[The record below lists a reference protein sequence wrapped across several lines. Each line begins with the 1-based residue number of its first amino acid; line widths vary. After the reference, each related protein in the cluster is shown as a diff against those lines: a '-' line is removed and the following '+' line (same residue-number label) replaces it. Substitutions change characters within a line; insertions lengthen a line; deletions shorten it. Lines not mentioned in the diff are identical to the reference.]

1 MLVQESYRVSE
12 SSLLSFSFYIP
23 ILKHSYSPTRS
34 LNAPISH
41 ELYMCLS
48 VPNFFHQEMGTDGF
62 SLISLDSVIINEVIG
77 MDHYLSPRSNETADT
92 KSGKC

>member
-1 MLVQESYRVSE
+1 
-12 SSLLSFSFYIP
+12 
-23 ILKHSYSPTRS
+23 
-34 LNAPISH
+34 
-41 ELYMCLS
+41 MCLS

-62 SLISLDSVIINEVIG
+62 SLVSWDSVIINEVIG